1 MKRNYISLL
10 TLSLLI
16 LSHCISN
23 AQNRILIKGRITD
36 YNSDLPLTAV
46 VIKCNNSVAISD
58 TNGNYNILIPT
69 LSQLKFSALGYLD
82 KNVNIDLGKSV
93 YDIQLKRKYFTLSD
107 VEIKANK
114 LNVDSIILK
123 AADNVP
129 LNYLP

>member
-93 YDIQLKRKYFTLSD
+93 YDIQLK
-107 VEIKANK
+107 
-114 LNVDSIILK
+114 
-123 AADNVP
+123 
-129 LNYLP
+129 